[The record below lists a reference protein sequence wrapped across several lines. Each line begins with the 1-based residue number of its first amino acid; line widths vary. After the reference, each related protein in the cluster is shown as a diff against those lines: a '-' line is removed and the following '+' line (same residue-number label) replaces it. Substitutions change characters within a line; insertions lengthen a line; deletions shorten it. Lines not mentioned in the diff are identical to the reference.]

1 MATFLVVG
9 AIIFIVGVL
18 LYVAPAFLPPKRSL
32 SPAAMET
39 TAPPAAAA
47 REATGPV
54 SKIARAI
61 TWPLLIDENA
71 GALTIDERRSII
83 DGLALVGDPWC
94 AHVLAAAYGEEG
106 EALRES
112 VIDAIGRCE
121 GLVIPTLERAFKS
134 HRIGE
139 RYAAVDAAS
148 RRGDVDLL
156 ERGLRDTDG
165 TVALAA
171 AYGLVRA
178 GRRDL
183 VDAGLSGRDDVR
195 AAEIRRALPALA

>member
-18 LYVAPAFLPPKRSL
+18 LYVAPAFLPSKRSHA
-32 SPAAMET
+32 PAVMET
-39 TAPPAAAA
+39 TAPASSLI
-47 REATGPV
+47 EETGPV
-54 SKIARAI
+54 MKIARTI
-61 TWPLLIDENA
+61 NWPLMIDPDA
-71 GALTIDERRSII
+71 GALTVDERRTII
-83 DGLALVGDPWC
+83 DGLALVGDAWC
-94 AHVLAAAYGEEG
+94 AQVLAAAFPEEG
-106 EALRES
+106 EPLRES
-112 VIDAIGRCE
+112 VIDAIGRCD
-121 GLVIPTLERAFKS
+121 GVVIPTLERAFRS
-134 HRIGE
+134 HRVGE

-148 RRGDVDLL
+148 RRGHVELL

>member
-32 SPAAMET
+32 APTVPE
-39 TAPPAAAA
+39 TAPPPGAVL
-47 REATGPV
+47 EVTGPV
-54 SKIARAI
+54 TKLARSVG
-61 TWPLLIDENA
+61 WPMLIDPDA
-71 GALTIDERRSII
+71 GPLTIDERRSII
-83 DGLALVGDPWC
+83 DGLALVGDEWC
-94 AHVLAAAYGEEG
+94 ARVLAAAFLEEG
-106 EALRES
+106 EPLRES
-112 VIDAIGRCE
+112 VIDAIGRCA
-121 GLVIPTLERAFKS
+121 GIVVPTLERAFKS

-183 VDAGLSGRDDVR
+183 VDAGLAGRDDVR

>member
-1 MATFLVVG
+1 MATFLIVG
-9 AIIFIVGVL
+9 AIIFILGVL
-18 LYVAPAFLPPKRSL
+18 LYVAPAFLPPKRAL
-32 SPAAMET
+32 SPAVMET
-39 TAPPAAAA
+39 TAPPAADV
-47 REATGPV
+47 REMTGPV
-54 SKIARAI
+54 TKVARAI
-61 TWPLLIDENA
+61 TWPLLIDEDA
-71 GALTIDERRSII
+71 GALTVDERRTVI

-94 AHVLAAAYGEEG
+94 AQVLAAAYSEEG
-106 EALRES
+106 ESLRES
-112 VIDAIGRCE
+112 VIDAIGQCD
-121 GLVIPTLERAFKS
+121 GIVIPTLERAFKS
-134 HRIGE
+134 HRLGE

>member
-9 AIIFIVGVL
+9 AIIFTVGVL

-32 SPAAMET
+32 SPSVMET
-39 TAPPAAAA
+39 SVPLVTSG
-47 REATGPV
+47 EETGPV
-54 SKIARAI
+54 TKLARSI
-61 TWPLLIDENA
+61 TWPQLIDPDA
-71 GALTIDERRSII
+71 DALTVDERRSII
-83 DGLALVGDPWC
+83 DGLALVGDAWC
-94 AHVLAAAYGEEG
+94 AQVLAAAFPEEG
-106 EALRES
+106 EPLRES

-121 GLVIPTLERAFKS
+121 GVVIPTLERAFKS
-134 HRIGE
+134 HRVGE

-148 RRGDVDLL
+148 RRGDVELL

-195 AAEIRRALPALA
+195 ATEIRRALPALA

>member
-9 AIIFIVGVL
+9 GIIFIIGVL

-32 SPAAMET
+32 SPVAAET
-39 TAPPAAAA
+39 TAPSAADF
-47 REATGPV
+47 RESTGPV
-54 SKIARAI
+54 TKVARAI
-61 TWPLLIDENA
+61 TWPQLVDENA
-71 GALTIDERRSII
+71 GALTVDERRSVI

-94 AHVLAAAYGEEG
+94 AQILAAAYGEEG

-112 VIDAIGRCE
+112 VIDAIGQCQ
-121 GLVIPTLERAFKS
+121 GAVIPTLERAFKS

-183 VDAGLSGRDDVR
+183 VDAGLAGRDDVR

>member
-1 MATFLVVG
+1 MSTFLVVG

-18 LYVAPAFLPPKRSL
+18 LYVAPTFWPTKRAL
-32 SPAAMET
+32 APAAMET
-39 TAPPAAAA
+39 ALPPDAL
-47 REATGPV
+47 RESTGPV
-54 SKIARAI
+54 TKLNRAI
-61 TWPLLIDENA
+61 TWTQMIDEDA
-71 GALTIDERRSII
+71 GPLTVDERRRII

-94 AHVLAAAYGEEG
+94 AQVLAAAYGEEG
-106 EALRES
+106 EPLRES

-121 GLVIPTLERAFKS
+121 GIVVPTLERAFKS

>member
-18 LYVAPAFLPPKRSL
+18 LYVAPAFLPPKRAL

-39 TAPPAAAA
+39 TAPPPVA
-47 REATGPV
+47 REVTGPV
-54 SKIARAI
+54 TKVARAI
-61 TWPLLIDENA
+61 SWPLLIDEDA
-71 GALTIDERRSII
+71 GPLTIDERRSII

-94 AHVLAAAYGEEG
+94 AQVLAAAYGEEG
-106 EALRES
+106 EPLRES
-112 VIDAIGRCE
+112 VVDAIGRCE
-121 GLVIPTLERAFKS
+121 GIVIPTLERAFKS